1 MAIRIFNN
9 TASTNA
15 QRYLGVNNQR
25 LATSIERISSGI
37 RINKG
42 ADDAAGLAISE
53 GLRSDIRALRQAT
66 RNANDG
72 LSLLNVTEGALNEQS
87 GILIRLR
94 ELASQA
100 ATGTVGSTERATIQL
115 EFSALRDELT
125 RIAMTTEF
133 NGIGVIDGT
142 LKSSKAATTA
152 SAPTKVAATT
162 AASGAVTSV
171 ATANVTTTKTD
182 ALTGIVTTVV
192 SAAAS
197 GAVTS
202 VAATNQTL
210 VSTAASGAVT
220 TTNQT
225 PVSAVATTNDIM
237 IQIGI
242 DNSADSRINLN
253 NSLSLDAVTSSTL
266 GVASLSVTGA
276 AEALTAL
283 AQIENAIASVTA
295 TRGKVGAVTNRLQRA
310 VGALSITSENLQ
322 AAESSIRDADIAHEI
337 AQLTRNQI
345 LVQTSTAMVGQ
356 SNLIPQSVLQLLA

>member
-9 TASTNA
+9 TASVNA
-15 QRYLGVNNQR
+15 QRLLGINNNR
-25 LATSIERISSGI
+25 LAQSIERISSGI
-37 RINKG
+37 RINRG

-72 LSLLNVTEGALNEQS
+72 MSLVNVTEGALNEQS
-87 GILIRLR
+87 SILIRLR

-125 RIAMTTEF
+125 RIAETTEF
-133 NGIGVIDGT
+133 NGIGLINGN
-142 LKSSKAATTA
+142 LA
-152 SAPTKVAATT
+152 S
-162 AASGAVTSV
+162 SV
-171 ATANVTTTKTD
+171 A
-182 ALTGIVTTVV
+182 
-192 SAAAS
+192 S
-197 GAVTS
+197 TS
-202 VAATNQTL
+202 HT
-210 VSTAASGAVT
+210 
-220 TTNQT
+220 
-225 PVSAVATTNDIM
+225 M

-242 DNSADSRINLN
+242 DSTANSRLDLN
-253 NSLSLDAVTSSTL
+253 STLGLDAVTSSTL
-266 GVASLSVTGA
+266 GIAELSVTA
-276 AEALTAL
+276 SAEALTAL
-283 AQIENAIASVTA
+283 NTIETAIASVTA
-295 TRGKVGAVTNRLQRA
+295 ARGKVGAVQNRLQRS
-310 VGALSITSENLQ
+310 VSALSISAENLQ